1 MQHANVFL
9 TVFGTLTYYVSD
21 TGLCCVLSMLSFD
34 TIMIFLVSVP
44 MGTYTMVTNIVF
56 VAGRRELSLVV
67 KVQ

>member
-1 MQHANVFL
+1 MQMCSKLFL
-9 TVFGTLTYYVSD
+9 GHLHIMYLTLA
-21 TGLCCVLSMLSFD
+21 CVALEVQCMLSLD
-34 TIMIFLVSVP
+34 TIMKFLVSVP

>member
-1 MQHANVFL
+1 MYL
-9 TVFGTLTYYVSD
+9 TLA
-21 TGLCCVLSMLSFD
+21 CVALEVQCMLSLD
-34 TIMIFLVSVP
+34 TIMKFLVSVP